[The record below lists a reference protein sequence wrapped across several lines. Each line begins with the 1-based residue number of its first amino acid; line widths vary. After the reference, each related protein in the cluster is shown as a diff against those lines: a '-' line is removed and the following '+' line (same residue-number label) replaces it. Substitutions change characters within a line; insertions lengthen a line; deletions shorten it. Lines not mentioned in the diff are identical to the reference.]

1 MAYVAQEVLIEYI
14 KENQEKMY
22 KTAFTYVHDRD
33 EALDIVQESIAKALQ
48 NINKLKYEEYVKTW
62 FYRILINESLQHIK
76 KNKRNNLYE
85 IENLENEIADYSEIP
100 IENIEIYKCINK
112 LNEKI
117 RTVIILRFFED
128 MKIEEI
134 AYSTRTNE
142 NTVKS
147 RLYKGIQ
154 ELKKMIEGGKN

>member
-1 MAYVAQEVLIEYI
+1 MQDVRCVLIEYI

-100 IENIEIYKCINK
+100 IENIEIYKCINR

-154 ELKKMIEGGKN
+154 ELKKMIEGAKN

>member
-1 MAYVAQEVLIEYI
+1 MQDVRCVLIEYI

-85 IENLENEIADYSEIP
+85 LENLENEIADYSEIP

>member
-1 MAYVAQEVLIEYI
+1 MQDVRCVLIEYI

-100 IENIEIYKCINK
+100 IENIEIYKCINR

-154 ELKKMIEGGKN
+154 ELKKMI

>member
-1 MAYVAQEVLIEYI
+1 MQDVRCVLIEYI

-154 ELKKMIEGGKN
+154 ELKKMIEGPKN

>member
-1 MAYVAQEVLIEYI
+1 MQDVRCVLIEYI

-154 ELKKMIEGGKN
+154 ELKKMIEGGKS

>member
-1 MAYVAQEVLIEYI
+1 MQDVRCVLIEYI

-33 EALDIVQESIAKALQ
+33 EALDIVQEAITKALQ
-48 NINKLKYEEYVKTW
+48 NINKLKHQEYVKTW
-62 FYRILINESLQHIK
+62 FYRILINESLQYIK

-85 IENLENEIADYSEIP
+85 IENLENEIVDYSEIP

-134 AYSTRTNE
+134 AYSTKTNE

-147 RLYKGIQ
+147 RLYKGVQ
-154 ELKKMIEGGKN
+154 ELKKMIEGSKI

>member
-1 MAYVAQEVLIEYI
+1 MQDVRCVLIEYI

-33 EALDIVQESIAKALQ
+33 EALDIVQESIAKAIQ

-85 IENLENEIADYSEIP
+85 LENLENEIADYSEIP

>member
-1 MAYVAQEVLIEYI
+1 MQDVRCVLIEYI

-100 IENIEIYKCINK
+100 IENIEIYKQKIK
-112 LNEKI
+112 ESIDRIIHPIYGEQNEG
-117 RTVIILRFFED
+117 
-128 MKIEEI
+128 
-134 AYSTRTNE
+134 
-142 NTVKS
+142 
-147 RLYKGIQ
+147 KG
-154 ELKKMIEGGKN
+154 EL

>member
-1 MAYVAQEVLIEYI
+1 MQDVRCVLIEYI

-76 KNKRNNLYE
+76 KNKKNNLFE
-85 IENLENEIADYSEIP
+85 LENLENEIADYSEIP

-154 ELKKMIEGGKN
+154 ELKKMIEGGKS

>member
-1 MAYVAQEVLIEYI
+1 MQDVRCVLIEYI

-100 IENIEIYKCINK
+100 IENIEIYKCINR

>member
-1 MAYVAQEVLIEYI
+1 MQDVRCVLIEYI

-154 ELKKMIEGGKN
+154 ELKKMIEGAKN

>member
-1 MAYVAQEVLIEYI
+1 
-14 KENQEKMY
+14 MY

-33 EALDIVQESIAKALQ
+33 EALDIVQEAITKALQ
-48 NINKLKYEEYVKTW
+48 NINKLKHQEYVKTW
-62 FYRILINESLQHIK
+62 FYRILINESLQYIK

-85 IENLENEIADYSEIP
+85 IENLENEIVDYSEIP

-134 AYSTRTNE
+134 AYSTKTNE

-147 RLYKGIQ
+147 RLYKGVQ
-154 ELKKMIEGGKN
+154 ELKKMIEGSKI

>member
-1 MAYVAQEVLIEYI
+1 MQDVRCVLIEYI

-33 EALDIVQESIAKALQ
+33 EALDIVQEAISKALQ
-48 NINKLKYEEYVKTW
+48 NINKLKHQEYVKTW
-62 FYRILINESLQHIK
+62 FYRILINESLQYIK

-85 IENLENEIADYSEIP
+85 IENLENEIVDYSEIP

-134 AYSTRTNE
+134 AYSTKTNE

-147 RLYKGIQ
+147 RLYKGVQ
-154 ELKKMIEGGKN
+154 ELKKMIEGSKI

>member
-1 MAYVAQEVLIEYI
+1 MQDVRCVLIEYI

-76 KNKRNNLYE
+76 KNKRNN
-85 IENLENEIADYSEIP
+85 
-100 IENIEIYKCINK
+100 
-112 LNEKI
+112 
-117 RTVIILRFFED
+117 
-128 MKIEEI
+128 
-134 AYSTRTNE
+134 
-142 NTVKS
+142 
-147 RLYKGIQ
+147 
-154 ELKKMIEGGKN
+154 

>member
-1 MAYVAQEVLIEYI
+1 MQDVRCVLIEYI

-85 IENLENEIADYSEIP
+85 IENLENEIADYFKIP

>member
-1 MAYVAQEVLIEYI
+1 MQDVRCVLIEYI

>member
-1 MAYVAQEVLIEYI
+1 MQDVRCVLIEYI

-85 IENLENEIADYSEIP
+85 LENLENEIADYSEIP

-154 ELKKMIEGGKN
+154 ELKKMIEGGKS

>member
-1 MAYVAQEVLIEYI
+1 MQDVRCVLIEYI

-154 ELKKMIEGGKN
+154 ELKKMVEGGKN